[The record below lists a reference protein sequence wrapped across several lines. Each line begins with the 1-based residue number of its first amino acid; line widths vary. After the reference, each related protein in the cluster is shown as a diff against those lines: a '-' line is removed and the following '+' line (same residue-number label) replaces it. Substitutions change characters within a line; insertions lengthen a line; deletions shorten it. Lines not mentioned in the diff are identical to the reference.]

1 MLVATPYTEP
11 RPAVEANRLLAVLGR
26 ADVLQ
31 RVTRLVERPAHAA
44 RSASR
49 ATLAALQIAVEIILR
64 NPVELAQPDSRQL
77 PRPHQSVNELIRD
90 AKHIG
95 DLFQAHISIIF
106 SHIHPPLLLSD
117 GDILSFFIFI
127 VNGISCL
134 FLFIF
139 IISSSCSH
147 RIEL

>member
-11 RPAVEANRLLAVLGR
+11 RPAVEADRLFAPFGR

-31 RVTRLVERPAHAA
+31 RVARLVERSAHTA

-49 ATLAALQIAVEIILR
+49 AALATLQIAVEIILR
-64 NPVELAQPDSRQL
+64 NPVELAQPHSRQL

-95 DLFQAHISIIF
+95 DFFQAHISIIF
-106 SHIHPPLLLSD
+106 NHIHLHLLLLD
-117 GDILSFFIFI
+117 GDLLSFFIFV
-127 VNGISCL
+127 VNSAFKLFCL
-134 FLFIF
+134 CLMYNI
-139 IISSSCSH
+139 
-147 RIEL
+147 